1 MEGVLVA
8 FQGDEGGAALG
19 GAVGD
24 AGVSDIVDGFGID
37 EVHALIA
44 DGKVIQVIVADEHG
58 ARAALFQDR
67 VEEAGFLRGDR
78 KSVV

>member
-1 MEGVLVA
+1 MEGGLVA

-58 ARAALFQDR
+58 ARAALF
-67 VEEAGFLRGDR
+67 
-78 KSVV
+78 